1 MLDSE
6 SDQVQ
11 LYKQG
16 TLSLVLYFN
25 SKKVKKKLK
34 SSEIVIL
41 ENAIAKATHERLEKE
56 LTAKNQ
62 ILQIDLGKL
71 RDQLAHAEKEHTLL
85 QRERVRVL
93 P

>member
-25 SKKVKKKLK
+25 SKKLK

-85 QRERVRVL
+85 QRERVSVL